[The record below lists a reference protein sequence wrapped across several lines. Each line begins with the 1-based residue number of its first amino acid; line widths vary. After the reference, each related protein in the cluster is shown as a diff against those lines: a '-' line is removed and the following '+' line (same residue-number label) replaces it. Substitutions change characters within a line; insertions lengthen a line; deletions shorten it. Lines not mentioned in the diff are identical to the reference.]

1 MVRILSVSKRVDVL
15 NFDSVSEDDLGPV
28 DRPIEV
34 DEVSSSSDDM
44 MSSSPEASEDE
55 EKKDSLHAWGSH
67 KENYEGGLD
76 NARVAV
82 WV

>member
-1 MVRILSVSKRVDVL
+1 MVRILSVSERVDVL

-55 EKKDSLHAWGSH
+55 EKKDSLHAWGSN
-67 KENYEGGLD
+67 KNNYYGGIENALFSVLE
-76 NARVAV
+76 
-82 WV
+82 

>member
-1 MVRILSVSKRVDVL
+1 MVCALSVPESLDVL

-44 MSSSPEASEDE
+44 ISSSPEASEDE
-55 EKKDSLHAWGSH
+55 EKRDSLHAWGSN
-67 KENYEGGLD
+67 KSNYYGGIENAFFVVLE
-76 NARVAV
+76 
-82 WV
+82 

>member
-1 MVRILSVSKRVDVL
+1 MVRVLSVSKRVDVL

-28 DRPIEV
+28 DRPIKV

-55 EKKDSLHAWGSH
+55 EKKDSLHAWGSN
-67 KENYEGGLD
+67 KNNYYGGIENALFSVLE
-76 NARVAV
+76 
-82 WV
+82 